1 MNCSTTSNKRIRHLL
16 KHFIL
21 YFQNLLLEITGI
33 SHGNDSTTSNPK
45 PNKSI
50 LKSYTC
56 DYHVYATNTMIP
68 EPNLWAD
75 LHMHN
80 HDEVNI

>member
-1 MNCSTTSNKRIRHLL
+1 MRRTSNKRIRHLL
-16 KHFIL
+16 KHVTL
-21 YFQNLLLEITGI
+21 YFQVFLLEIIGN
-33 SHGNDSTTSNPK
+33 SYGNDSTISNRRPK
-45 PNKSI
+45 KSI
-50 LKSYTC
+50 SKSYTC
-56 DYHVYATNTMIP
+56 DYDVYATNTMIP